1 MSIDYTIDIGQG
13 TNFEVRFGGLRKKM
27 NHAAAPPPPAA
38 ATITIISH
46 SGNPWGLYTVTFT
59 VSVLFF
65 RPSLTVRANVKVAFA
80 DKAGALNEAFGW
92 SLPKSKTTGLPPVC
106 FHI

>member
-38 ATITIISH
+38 ATITIIRP
-46 SGNPWGLYTVTFT
+46 SGNPWGLYTVTCT
-59 VSVLFF
+59 GSVLFF
-65 RPSLTVRANVKVAFA
+65 RPSLTVSKTGQVAFA
-80 DKAGALNEAFGW
+80 DKAGALNEALGR
-92 SLPKSKTTGLPPVC
+92 SLPKSKTTGL
-106 FHI
+106 